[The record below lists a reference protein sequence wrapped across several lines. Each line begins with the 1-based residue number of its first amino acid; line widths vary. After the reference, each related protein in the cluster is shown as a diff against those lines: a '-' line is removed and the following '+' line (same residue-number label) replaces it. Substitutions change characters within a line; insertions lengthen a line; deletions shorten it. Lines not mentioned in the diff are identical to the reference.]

1 MGDDDM
7 EMVAGDFDVMRDV
20 VGVPTGDDDVKF
32 TPVGPKKP
40 LALKIRSIYP
50 GPRDHGS
57 MLVAS
62 SVRNPS
68 LFDAEPL
75 AMHYVFDHV
84 RGGQLARPRP
94 DQDGSDVIFYSPA
107 VLDASL
113 DVSLRFAFDDFDADR
128 YKKWVEVF
136 AKAAG
141 LPVFALGLS
150 AGLGGAALAQG
161 ILYAAQKTV
170 NLGIDLFDAR
180 RDSGNDWYSTWK
192 LNLSDE
198 GLNKAKAGWL
208 VFIADNPE
216 PDVLGRDQLTRDGL
230 YQINADDGTLRRRQD
245 PTKIAILDEPYVV
258 ATLSGQEDPILKNWT
273 RAAVSAAVA
282 DRFLAAGKDAASG
295 IGDVLEV
302 YNDVVMARKINE
314 IDQELDDAETDE
326 DKAKLNDDRKALLKN
341 VLDNALRKALKS

>member
-1 MGDDDM
+1 MGDYDVETVVPDLEVMVLPEDDS
-7 EMVAGDFDVMRDV
+7 ETA
-20 VGVPTGDDDVKF
+20 F
-32 TPVGPKKP
+32 TPIGPSKP

-75 AMHYVFDHV
+75 AMHYVFDHL

-94 DQDGSDVIFYSPA
+94 DQDGSNVIFYSPA

-113 DVSLRFAFDDFDADR
+113 DISLRFAFDDFDAGR
-128 YKKWVEVF
+128 YNKWLEVF

-141 LPVFALGLS
+141 LPAFAVGLS

-161 ILYAAQKTV
+161 VLYAAEKTL

-180 RDSGNDWYSTWK
+180 RDASNDWFSTWT

-198 GLNKAKAGWL
+198 GLNRAKAGWL
-208 VFIADNPE
+208 VFVADNPE
-216 PDVLGRDQLTRDGL
+216 PDVLGRNQLTRDGL

-245 PTKIAILDEPYVV
+245 PSQIAILDEPYVV
-258 ATLSGQEDPILKNWT
+258 ATLSGKEDPALKAWT

-282 DRFLAAGKDAASG
+282 DRFLAAGRDSVSG
-295 IGDVLEV
+295 IGDLLEV

-314 IDQELDDAETDE
+314 VDQELDDADTDAL
-326 DKAKLNDDRKALLKN
+326 KAELSEQRKALLKN
-341 VLDNALRKALKS
+341 VLDASLRKALKN

>member
-1 MGDDDM
+1 MGDNDAQM
-7 EMVAGDFDVMRDV
+7 FVGEFDVMRDV
-20 VGVPTGDDDVKF
+20 VSIPAGDEAF

-75 AMHYVFDHV
+75 AMHYIFDHV
-84 RGGQLARPRP
+84 RGGQLVRPRP
-94 DQDGSDVIFYSPA
+94 DQDGSDVVFYSPA

-113 DVSLRFAFDDFDADR
+113 YVSLRFAFDDFDSER
-128 YKKWVEVF
+128 YKKWVAVF

-141 LPVFALGLS
+141 LPVFALGMS
-150 AGLGGAALAQG
+150 GGLGGAALAQG
-161 ILYAAQKTV
+161 ILYAAQRTV

-180 RDSGNDWYSTWK
+180 RNRGNDWYSTWK

-198 GLNKAKAGWL
+198 GLNRAKAGWL

-216 PDVLGRDQLTRDGL
+216 PDVLGRNQLTRDGL

-245 PTKIAILDEPYVV
+245 PSKIAILDEPYVV

-282 DRFLAAGKDAASG
+282 DRFLAAKEAADG
-295 IGDVLEV
+295 LVGVLEV
-302 YNDVVMARKINE
+302 YNDVVMARKIND
-314 IDQELDDAETDE
+314 IDMELQDAETNADKVKLTE
-326 DKAKLNDDRKALLKN
+326 DREALLKN
-341 VLDNALRKALKS
+341 VLDSALRRALKN